1 MRAFWRWLTSM
12 RTALMLLFVLAV
24 AAIPGSMFPQRNVSP
39 ERVASYLA
47 EHPDSGPWLNRLWAF
62 DVYASPWFSAGY
74 LLLFTSLV
82 GCLVPR
88 FFSYLRALRDV
99 PPDAPSRLERLP
111 YAADGRAHDGGPA
124 AAAAHVRTVLCNGAG
139 GRWCGSRPT
148 AR

>member
-1 MRAFWRWLTSM
+1 VRAFWRWLTSM

-111 YAADGRAHDGGPA
+111 GLLAE
-124 AAAAHVRTVLCNGAG
+124 VNGA
-139 GRWCGSRPT
+139 RIRDL
-148 AR
+148 